1 MVQRLRLNV
10 FNAILKQDISFFD
23 ENRTGELTN
32 RLSSDT
38 QVVQDCLTENI
49 SSFIQNLIHI
59 IGSLIVMFY
68 LNYKLTLILI
78 VLVPIIGLITI
89 KYGNL
94 IENLRKIFQD
104 KLAESANI
112 ADESISNIR
121 QLYIILI
128 I

>member
-1 MVQRLRLNV
+1 V
-10 FNAILKQDISFFD
+10 
-23 ENRTGELTN
+23 
-32 RLSSDT
+32 
-38 QVVQDCLTENI
+38 
-49 SSFIQNLIHI
+49 IQNLIHI

-68 LNYKLTLILI
+68 LNYKLTLILMI
-78 VLVPIIGLITI
+78 LVPIIGLIAI

-121 QLYIILI
+121 
-128 I
+128 